1 MTDNVKDSYE
11 KVAQAAS
18 AAASDAGKLAV
29 DSLEKLIELQMGAV
43 RTYADAVLS
52 NAREALEIKDADAAR
67 TYFEKQ
73 PEVIRGLVQQMAN
86 DSGEAIKLSQRYA
99 EESQALLRKLAEQK

>member
-18 AAASDAGKLAV
+18 AAANDAGKLAV

-99 EESQALLRKLAEQK
+99 EESQALLRKSAEQK

>member
-67 TYFEKQ
+67 TYSRSSRRSSAAWCSRW
-73 PEVIRGLVQQMAN
+73 PTTRA
-86 DSGEAIKLSQRYA
+86 RP
-99 EESQALLRKLAEQK
+99 